1 MAKSPCVQ
9 GEGEGAEGLRGE
21 LKIVRRTPRGS
32 KRVKRAGGPATGDL
46 MKRVVLVTGATSG
59 IGEAMALE
67 WASRGACVV
76 AVGRRAERLRA
87 LEDRIGKKHCL
98 GVEADVCIDGSIEKA
113 VLAAKDH
120 FGQVDVVMANAGFSV
135 SGNIED
141 LAIEDFQ
148 RQFDT
153 NVFGVIRTVHAAI
166 PALAATKGS
175 LAIVGSVMGY
185 VSMPGSGAYAMS
197 KYAVRALAEAL
208 HGELSLKG
216 ISVTHVAPGFVESE
230 IREKK
235 HDGTHVPGSD
245 PVPEF
250 LVMKRDVAARQI
262 VDAVDAREREVIVTL
277 HGKVAASI
285 ARHAPELMHLALKAG
300 ASKIRTRRSK

>member
-1 MAKSPCVQ
+1 
-9 GEGEGAEGLRGE
+9 
-21 LKIVRRTPRGS
+21 
-32 KRVKRAGGPATGDL
+32 

-67 WASRGACVV
+67 WASRGASIV
-76 AVGRRAERLRA
+76 AVGRREDRLRA
-87 LEDRIGKKHCL
+87 LEERIGSKHCL
-98 GVEADVCIDGSIEKA
+98 GVVADVCVDGSIEKA
-113 VLAAKDH
+113 VLAAKDR
-120 FGQVDVVMANAGFSV
+120 FGQIDVVMANAGFSV
-135 SGNIED
+135 AGNVED
-141 LAIEDFQ
+141 LAVEDFQ

-153 NVFGVIRTVHAAI
+153 NVYGVIRTVHAAI
-166 PALAATKGS
+166 PALAASKGS

-185 VSMPGSGAYAMS
+185 VSMPGNAAYAMS

-208 HGELSLKG
+208 YGELSSKG

-235 HDGTHVPGSD
+235 NDGTHVPGSD
-245 PVPEF
+245 PVPAF

-285 ARHAPELMHLALKAG
+285 SRHAPELVHLAFKAG
-300 ASKIRTRRSK
+300 AAKLRHRKAK